1 MTGGRG
7 GSTYCLK
14 YIKEKAS
21 WPFPDMPPGQPIIS
35 DCGCESYGVAEL
47 IDFYLNPL
55 IHKSYIKD
63 TYEFLEKVWGLK
75 LNKEVKHF
83 SMDIESLY
91 TNIETE
97 RGIATVRK
105 CFEKYPNEDR
115 LEAAILKLLES
126 Y

>member
-1 MTGGRG
+1 M
-7 GSTYCLK
+7 
-14 YIKEKAS
+14 
-21 WPFPDMPPGQPIIS
+21 
-35 DCGCESYGVAEL
+35 AEL

-55 IHKSYIKD
+55 IHKRYIKD

-105 CFEKYPNEDR
+105 CLEKYPNEDR